1 MGRRGPKPE
10 PAAVKE
16 AKGNP
21 GHRPIGADAAPADG
35 ASAQSSGAVVAPAWL
50 KKAGL
55 DVWNRLAP
63 RLVAQR
69 LLGQVDAEAFARY
82 CRNFARW
89 HRMQNM
95 LDKAKEF
102 YESESAHG
110 KLWRI
115 HPAFSIAERLER
127 NLLAAEDRFG
137 LNPAERQR
145 IFAARAA
152 GAGAGDLF
160 GDQPRQ
166 PADRP
171 PTEGAADAE
180 QSKSK
185 SAIGLLN

>member
-1 MGRRGPKPE
+1 M
-10 PAAVKE
+10 KE

-21 GHRPIGADAAPADG
+21 GHRPIGADAVSAD
-35 ASAQSSGAVVAPAWL
+35 AAAQSSMVAAPAWL

-69 LLGQVDAEAFARY
+69 LLSAVDAEAFARY

-89 HRMQNM
+89 HSMQSM
-95 LDKAKEF
+95 LDKSKEF

-152 GAGAGDLF
+152 SAGTGDLF
-160 GDQPRQ
+160 DRQRQSTTADATDQP
-166 PADRP
+166 
-171 PTEGAADAE
+171 DAVE
-180 QSKSK
+180 QSKAQ